1 MLIACTVE
9 RRLRGRARAV
19 VGDLRDGAPARFHV
33 VSRWNLRVSQCPFA
47 AFAAGAL
54 AAAADYSPDSDYTPA
69 AARAADAAAHATG
82 LRPGRGVWCCCRGPA
97 TSRCPSARTTST
109 RAQYVRLAER
119 SRCEAAQLRPV
130 SAFLACLWPRSR
142 ASSTSHGNDPRAS
155 QTALVIP
162 GKKMPALRC
171 RAIDAPPR
179 IQARKSLQNEGH
191 GPSPRNSSASTPS
204 SASAGSNTR
213 RSRRGSPNDRDNCK
227 RSPHAARTNPT
238 TSSA

>member
-1 MLIACTVE
+1 MPC
-9 RRLRGRARAV
+9 
-19 VGDLRDGAPARFHV
+19 FHV
-33 VSRWNLRVSQCPFA
+33 VSCRNPRVSECPFA
-47 AFAAGAL
+47 TFAAGATSC
-54 AAAADYSPDSDYTPA
+54 ASKCTCSPDADYTPA

-179 IQARKSLQNEGH
+179 IQARKSLQNEG
-191 GPSPRNSSASTPS
+191 T
-204 SASAGSNTR
+204 
-213 RSRRGSPNDRDNCK
+213 SRPEPEEEQCEHTLERERGKQRD
-227 RSPHAARTNPT
+227 AE
-238 TSSA
+238 